1 MKFINKLMK
10 GVENLL
16 TGILIADTLIIFLQ
30 VIFRY
35 VLGSPLGWSEQ
46 ICRLLF
52 LWGVMV
58 GIPVVFY
65 NKADMLFDLLYNM
78 FPFKVRKLLGSF
90 FSLLG
95 MGFSVFY
102 FVCGVQLVLKTG
114 MRMTSG
120 IKMPVNVLYVA
131 QPVCAALL
139 LLVFI
144 ERLVGVLKTAPEKE
158 EVQK

>member
-1 MKFINKLMK
+1 MKFINNLMK

-16 TGILIADTLIIFLQ
+16 TGILIADTLIIFMQ

-52 LWGVMV
+52 LWGVMI

-65 NKADMLFDLLYNM
+65 NKADMVFNLLYNK
-78 FPFKVRKLLGSF
+78 FPFKARKTLSSLF
-90 FSLLG
+90 ALLG
-95 MGFSVFY
+95 MGFSIFY
-102 FVCGVQLVLKTG
+102 FVCGIQLVMKTG

-120 IKMPVNVLYVA
+120 IKMPVNVLYIA
-131 QPVCAALL
+131 QPVCAVLL
-139 LLVFI
+139 CLVFFD
-144 ERLVGVLKTAPEKE
+144 RFAGALKMKPEKG

>member
-1 MKFINKLMK
+1 MKIINKLMK

-78 FPFKVRKLLGSF
+78 FPFKVRKLLGSL
-90 FSLLG
+90 FSLIG
-95 MGFSVFY
+95 MGFSAFY
-102 FVCGVQLVLKTG
+102 FVCGVQLVMKTG

-144 ERLVGVLKTAPEKE
+144 DRLVGVLKTAPAEG